1 MKILYSVLVYI
12 SLFSSL
18 ALSNDYPNRPI
29 KIIQPLGIGT
39 PADIFSRAIAQQLSD
54 KFGQPV
60 IVENKVGANGLIG
73 MDACAKAPPDG
84 YTICIPSFS
93 QVSLNP
99 VIYPNITY
107 EPLKDLSAIVLVG
120 LITSSISVNSSLPVN
135 SMKELIELAKAK
147 PDTIHWSS
155 WGVGSFSHLHM
166 AWLESTTG
174 AKFKHIPYKTID
186 QALTATLSGE
196 TQVFMNTP
204 GLVQAHVKSGKLRP
218 LAIAG
223 PKRSPLLDVPTLKEQ
238 GFNADFVSWIGVTVP
253 SGTPKDIIQ
262 KLNSEMNKSISDP
275 KFVERVLTPI
285 SVEPV
290 GGTPEEFSSFMK
302 TDREVATRLAK
313 IAKISSN

>member
-1 MKILYSVLVYI
+1 MKILYSILVFL
-12 SLFSSL
+12 SLFSPL
-18 ALSNDYPNRPI
+18 VLSNDYPNRPI

-73 MDACAKAPPDG
+73 MDACAKAPSDG
-84 YTICIPSFS
+84 YTICVPSFS

-107 EPLKDLSAIVLVG
+107 EPLKDLSPIVLVG
-120 LITSSISVNSSLPVN
+120 LITSSISVNSALPVN

-147 PDTIHWSS
+147 PDTINWSS

-204 GLVQAHVKSGKLRP
+204 GLVQPHVKSGKLRP

-253 SGTPKDIIQ
+253 TGTPKDIIQ

-290 GGTPEEFSSFMK
+290 GGTPEEFSAFMK
-302 TDREVATRLAK
+302 SDREVATRLAK
-313 IAKISSN
+313 IAKLSSN

>member
-1 MKILYSVLVYI
+1 
-12 SLFSSL
+12 
-18 ALSNDYPNRPI
+18 
-29 KIIQPLGIGT
+29 
-39 PADIFSRAIAQQLSD
+39 
-54 KFGQPV
+54 
-60 IVENKVGANGLIG
+60 
-73 MDACAKAPPDG
+73 
-84 YTICIPSFS
+84 
-93 QVSLNP
+93 

-120 LITSSISVNSSLPVN
+120 LITSSISVNSTLPVN

-253 SGTPKDIIQ
+253 AGTPKDIIQ
-262 KLNSEMNKSISDP
+262 KLNLEMNKSISDP

-313 IAKISSN
+313 IAKISAN